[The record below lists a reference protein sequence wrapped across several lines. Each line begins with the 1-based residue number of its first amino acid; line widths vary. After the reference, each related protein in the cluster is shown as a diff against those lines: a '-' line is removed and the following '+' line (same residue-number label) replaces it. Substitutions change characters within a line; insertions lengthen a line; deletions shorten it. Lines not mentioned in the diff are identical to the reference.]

1 MDRYPETVEDPDTA
15 GFETSSVISEDLRVP
30 LPLDIDDTYDACEN
44 LFGGDDPLV
53 PDECLDS
60 PQASEPSKDD
70 LDVPLSDAKKRDL
83 RAMIE
88 DSCLSSQ
95 AVFTFKMPWER
106 PGLRTVFDRKPKRL
120 IPIPVLKP
128 VEITSGKKEISKA
141 VPLPS
146 TKPYRG
152 AFSEVINFNLDFSEQ
167 EMEDNLERKALEKWY
182 LIFASGEE
190 AWPEGFNLRVAI
202 AEHKLSDMKM
212 VFGTRSPNTIIRR
225 GSSILQFIKWYRTK
239 YFSMCPFPLDASLVE
254 EYISALQAN
263 GKTVSAMRGFIEALN
278 FCKHFL
284 RIRVAPFCKDL
295 VSAKVQRIIEVCDAL
310 KPEKHQA
317 RVLTVAEVEFLEACL
332 TNEKMSLTDRVACGV
347 MLFCLYSRS
356 RWSDVKK
363 IYGFVQDVRE
373 SEGKISGYLECRT
386 RSHKTSR
393 LVAKSGLA
401 MPLVA
406 PVWGVGSI
414 PWGLIFVKLCQSS
427 NRPVES
433 LCNEPMLNA
442 PTPDGTWSSR
452 SVTTTEAGKWLRKIL
467 SEMKGDAIFTTIHAL
482 KATPL
487 SWCAKW
493 GLGPDIRALLGHHST
508 GKSSAECYGRD
519 NLAKPLRDFD
529 LVLQQIR
536 TRAFSPDATRSGMIR
551 EDYVQDPS
559 LSYCHPVQ
567 SEQLG
572 PLVQKQEHADE
583 DEESSSSSG
592 ESSSDSGESSES
604 DLEGDP
610 VTRSKNWGPEMLMYR
625 NKKTLIVHAVAAGGA
640 DTFSCGVK
648 ITKDF
653 EEIQS
658 SNFLELRQCKR
669 CATARPLKTAGQVAS
684 AMKKLR
690 SER

>member
-1 MDRYPETVEDPDTA
+1 MIQDQETTGSLEAVGLDS
-15 GFETSSVISEDLRVP
+15 SSVVSEDLRVP
-30 LPLDIDDTYDACEN
+30 LPLDIDETDDVSEN
-44 LFGGDDPLV
+44 LFGGEDFLK
-53 PDECLDS
+53 PDVCLDS
-60 PQASEPSKDD
+60 PQASVPCR
-70 LDVPLSDAKKRDL
+70 DVSDTPLSDAKKRDL
-83 RAMIE
+83 RSMIE
-88 DSCLSSQ
+88 DSCLSTQ
-95 AVFTFKMPWER
+95 AVFKFKMPWER
-106 PGLRTVFDRKPKRL
+106 PGMRTVFDRKPKRL

-128 VEITSGKKEISKA
+128 VEITSGKKDISKA

-182 LIFASGEE
+182 LIFASGED
-190 AWPEGFNLRVAI
+190 AWPEGFNLRVAV
-202 AEHKLSDMKM
+202 AEHRLSDMKLI
-212 VFGTRSPNTIIRR
+212 FGTRSPNTIIRR
-225 GSSILQFIKWYRTK
+225 GSSILQFIRWYRTK
-239 YFSMCPFPLDASLVE
+239 YFSLCPFPVNSALVE
-254 EYISALQAN
+254 EYISALQAD
-263 GKTVSAMRGFIEALN
+263 GKTVSAMRGFLEALN

-284 RIRVAPFCKDL
+284 RMNVALLGQEL

-310 KPEKHQA
+310 KPEKQQA
-317 RVLTVAEVEFLEACL
+317 RVLTVAEVEFLESCL

-356 RWSDVKK
+356 RWSDVKR
-363 IYGFVQDVRE
+363 IYGFVQDVKE

-406 PVWGVGSI
+406 PVWGVGNL
-414 PWGLIFVKLCQSS
+414 PWGLIFIKLCQSS

-433 LCNEPMLNA
+433 LSNEPMLNA
-442 PTPDGTWSSR
+442 PTPDGSWSGR

-467 SEMKGDAIFTTIHAL
+467 AGMKGDAIFTTIHAL

-508 GKSSAECYGRD
+508 GKTSAECYGRD

-536 TRAFSPDATRSGMIR
+536 TGAFSPDATRSGMIR
-551 EDYVQDPS
+551 EESVQDPS
-559 LSYCHPVQ
+559 LSYSHPVP
-567 SEQLG
+567 SK
-572 PLVQKQEHADE
+572 PPIVQEREHASE
-583 DEESSSSSG
+583 EEESSSSSS
-592 ESSSDSGESSES
+592 ESSSESQESSES

-610 VTRSKNWGPEMLMYR
+610 VTRSKDWGPEMLMYR
-625 NKKTLIVHAVAAGGA
+625 NRKTLIVHAVASGGA

-669 CATARPLKTAGQVAS
+669 CATARPLKTAGQLAS
-684 AMKKLR
+684 ALKKLR